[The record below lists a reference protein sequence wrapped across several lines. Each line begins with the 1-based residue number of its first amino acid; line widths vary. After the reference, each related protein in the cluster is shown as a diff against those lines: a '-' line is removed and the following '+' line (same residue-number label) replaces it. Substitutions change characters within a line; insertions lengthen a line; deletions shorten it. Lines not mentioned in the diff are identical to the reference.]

1 MALFAWGESE
11 SPDIWYYLQCI
22 WILPEFQE
30 TQREVSI
37 DPKHKVGNLGLKK
50 TLSFVKCSFP
60 ASSTSKETNLEKLC
74 LSVNEDVPT
83 EKDNLD
89 NHLDL

>member
-1 MALFAWGESE
+1 M
-11 SPDIWYYLQCI
+11 
-22 WILPEFQE
+22 
-30 TQREVSI
+30 
-37 DPKHKVGNLGLKK
+37 
-50 TLSFVKCSFP
+50 KCSFP

-74 LSVNEDVPT
+74 LSVDEPVAT